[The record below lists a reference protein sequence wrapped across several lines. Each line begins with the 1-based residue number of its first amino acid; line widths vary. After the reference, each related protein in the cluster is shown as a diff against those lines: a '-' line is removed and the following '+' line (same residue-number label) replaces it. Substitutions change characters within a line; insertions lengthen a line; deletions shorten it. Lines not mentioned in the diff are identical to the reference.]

1 MTLSEGPSVSRLIRL
16 TDWLKNLVVDAG
28 FYS

>member
-1 MTLSEGPSVSRLIRL
+1 MTLSEGPSVSRLIHL
-16 TDWLKNLVVDAG
+16 TDWLKNLVLDAG